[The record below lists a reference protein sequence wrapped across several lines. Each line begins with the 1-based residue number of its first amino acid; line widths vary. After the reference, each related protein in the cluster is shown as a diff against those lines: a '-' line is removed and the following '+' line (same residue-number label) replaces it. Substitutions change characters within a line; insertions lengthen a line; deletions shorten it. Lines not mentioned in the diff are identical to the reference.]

1 MPKEGMGKTKSK
13 NLPSTNLNNAIS
25 KVVFQKPFG
34 RLPIESRLNA
44 APSSSIPSIGTHGPA
59 NVAISMMKSS
69 AGLLSGAFG
78 ILGFGTVGRCTK
90 SAFRYCT
97 FAITRENTSDS
108 DGRVRNGFRAVQIR
122 RSMGVGVSGE
132 AEEESEVVGTW
143 ELGVSG
149 FVVAAAV
156 VVVWMSGCLVD
167 DSDSG
172 LPNPSTVVAIA
183 GGITGV
189 VGVSGGEIPS
199 EEEIVF

>member
-13 NLPSTNLNNAIS
+13 NLPRTNFSKAINRA
-25 KVVFQKPFG
+25 VFQNPFG

-44 APSSSIPSIGTHGPA
+44 APSSSIPSMGTHGPA

-69 AGLLSGAFG
+69 GGLLSGALG
-78 ILGFGTVGRCTK
+78 ILDFGTVGRCTK

-97 FAITRENTSDS
+97 FAIMRENTSDN

-122 RSMGVGVSGE
+122 RGMGIGVSGE
-132 AEEESEVVGTW
+132 AEEGPEVVGAW

-149 FVVAAAV
+149 FVVAAV

-167 DSDSG
+167 DSNGG
-172 LPNPSTVVAIA
+172 LPNPSTVAAIA
-183 GGITGV
+183 GGMTGV
-189 VGVSGGEIPS
+189 VGVSGGEIPP
-199 EEEIVF
+199 EEEIDF